1 MFLKEKKYDFLKLYV
16 NRFMIFKKT
25 KIFLGNKISLSQNC
39 GAFFFTPSYYLLIL
53 YALNIYNIHIKVKIN
68 KLNF

>member
-39 GAFFFTPSYYLLIL
+39 GAFFLLLLIIYL
-53 YALNIYNIHIKVKIN
+53 YYMH
-68 KLNF
+68 